1 MEEDESWECVEEEE
15 RVWVVEK
22 EKTRLIEQTCLKIYV
37 NLNCCFIKKKKKLAF
52 WNWKIAQENELCRS
66 LCLL

>member
-1 MEEDESWECVEEEE
+1 MEEDESWEWVEEEE

-22 EKTRLIEQTCLKIYV
+22 GKTRRIEPKNIYKLDLLFYQK
-37 NLNCCFIKKKKKLAF
+37 NLTF
-52 WNWKIAQENELCRS
+52 WNWKIAQENELCCS